1 MALPV
6 RLVDVAEGNGD
17 LVVSAAG
24 VSATERLVCFVDTD
38 AGGGGGAVA
47 DWSLL
52 DDDGAG
58 ADLGFCYARDEL
70 GPGGGSHTFNIA
82 GGADGA
88 AMLIAVDGSP
98 SVDDA
103 AAATGTGTT
112 MAASSVTPG
121 DATERQLVVWWKTW
135 SHVDETDATITTPG
149 GMTVIADDVASGA
162 GWGRRSIATEA
173 VGAGATG
180 TRTATSSP
188 GNRWVALSVA
198 LSAEGDADP
207 AQGTAAAGIGIALAA
222 AGARDSGGTG
232 EAGVGLALAATGA
245 RQSAGAGSA
254 GLRLTFAAAGGRESA
269 GSGSLGIGLELRAT
283 GARPSLGAAA
293 LRIGLRLA
301 SGQPVEPSATPAWR
315 TVVVP
320 AESRVVT
327 VRAESRT
334 LTVARE
340 ERTHV
345 VEAHVGA

>member
-24 VSATERLVCFVDTD
+24 VAETERLLCFVDTD
-38 AGGGGGAVA
+38 AGGGGGAVPG
-47 DWSLL
+47 WTLL
-52 DDDGAG
+52 DSAGEG
-58 ADLGFCYARDEL
+58 ADRGFAYARDEL
-70 GPGGGSHTFNIA
+70 GPGAGTHTFVIG

-88 AMLIAVDGSP
+88 AMLVAVDGSP

-112 MAASSVTPG
+112 MTAPSVTPG
-121 DATERQLVVWWKTW
+121 DQAERQLVVWWKTW

-149 GMTVIADDVASGA
+149 GMTVIADDVASGD

-180 TRTATSSP
+180 TRTATSDP

-207 AQGTAAAGIGIALAA
+207 AQGTAAAGIGLALAA
-222 AGARDSGGTG
+222 TGARDSGGSG
-232 EAGVGLALAATGA
+232 EAGVGLALSAAGV
-245 RQSAGAGSA
+245 RQSAGTASA
-254 GLRLTFAAAGGRESA
+254 GLGLTLAAAGGRESA
-269 GSGSLGIGLELRAT
+269 GSGSLGIGLQLRAT
-283 GARPSLGAAA
+283 GARPSLGTAA
-293 LRIGLRLA
+293 LRIGLGLA
-301 SGQPVEPSATPAWR
+301 SGQPVEPSTTPMWR
-315 TVVVP
+315 TLMVP
-320 AESRVVT
+320 AESRIV
-327 VRAESRT
+327 A
-334 LTVARE
+334 VARE